1 MKRAVVVWHRRS
13 GKDKTAINFM
23 AKKMFERVGQYFYFL
38 PTYKQGRKI
47 IWDGIDGSG
56 FRLLD
61 HIHPDLRV
69 KTNDQEMKIQLV
81 NGSIFQ
87 VIGTDNVDSIV
98 GTNPVG
104 CVFSEYSL
112 QDPQAWDFIRP
123 ILAENGG
130 WALFLFTPRGKNHA
144 YTLYKMALKS
154 PEWFAQKLT
163 VEDTGAIPGEVLKR
177 ELEEI
182 IQKNGD
188 DALYMQEYMCSFEV
202 PIQGSFYGVQL
213 SNLSKNGQ
221 IGKIPIEPSLP
232 VHTAWDLG
240 VGDSTAIWFFQV
252 VGREIRIIDYYE
264 NSGEGLAHYAKILKE
279 KEYLYGV
286 HLAPHDIR
294 VKELGTGKTRIETAR
309 QLGINFAV
317 VPKHTIED
325 GIEAV
330 RNLLPRCWFDEE
342 RTEKGL
348 SALRSYHKEWD
359 DKNQV
364 YKSHPAHDW
373 SSHAADAFRY
383 LAIGVDYEFGFKPTK
398 QTAVEMP
405 VEVDP
410 YE

>member
-1 MKRAVVVWHRRS
+1 
-13 GKDKTAINFM
+13 M

-56 FRLLD
+56 FKLLD
-61 HIHPDLRV
+61 HIPKELRV
-69 KTNDQEMKIQLV
+69 KTNDQEMKIELV

-87 VIGTDNVDSIV
+87 VVGTDNVDSIV

-144 YTLYKMALKS
+144 YSLYRLAKKS
-154 PEWFAQKLT
+154 PEWFAQLLT
-163 VEDTGAIPGEVLKR
+163 AEDTEAIPGDVLKQ

-182 IQKNGD
+182 IQKNGN

-202 PIQGSFYGVQL
+202 PIQGSYYGSQL
-213 SNLSKNGQ
+213 SQLAKMGR
-221 IGKIPIEPSLP
+221 IGRIPIEPSLP

-240 VGDSTAIWFFQV
+240 VGDSTSIWFFQLL
-252 VGREIRIIDYYE
+252 GREVRIIDYFE
-264 NSGEGLAHYAKILKE
+264 ASGEGLAFYAKELK
-279 KEYLYGV
+279 KKDYLYGV
-286 HLAPHDIR
+286 HLAPHDIQVR
-294 VKELGTGKTRIETAR
+294 ELGTGKTRIETAR
-309 QLGINFAV
+309 QLGIEFTV
-317 VPKHTIED
+317 VPRHSIED

-330 RNLLPRCWFDEE
+330 RNLLPKCWFDEE

-348 SALRSYHKEWD
+348 SALRSYRKEWD
-359 DKNQV
+359 ERNQTWKAKPV
-364 YKSHPAHDW
+364 HDW

-383 LAIGVDYEFGFKPTK
+383 LAVGIDHEFGFKPQA
-398 QTAVEMP
+398 QTAVEQP